1 MVSDDRRH
9 HQIVWIQYGYIFF
22 KYAKMGAATK
32 LFDLKKEK
40 KNVFVLLTFVTGPF
54 SVSVTQP
61 CSMRFRDLHVIMN
74 LLPSFSSNGPTG
86 LLSDDECSFRG
97 LLRTC
102 SRKTTV
108 CAAMNQVQ
116 VSGRN
121 EFNVKEFLQ
130 ACQDQERR
138 DSTAP
143 LFWQSEVCRLSLRYT
158 VNRQAAKEEKIL
170 REKLG
175 EK

>member
-1 MVSDDRRH
+1 
-9 HQIVWIQYGYIFF
+9 
-22 KYAKMGAATK
+22 
-32 LFDLKKEK
+32 
-40 KNVFVLLTFVTGPF
+40 
-54 SVSVTQP
+54 
-61 CSMRFRDLHVIMN
+61 
-74 LLPSFSSNGPTG
+74 
-86 LLSDDECSFRG
+86 
-97 LLRTC
+97 
-102 SRKTTV
+102 
-108 CAAMNQVQ
+108 MNQVQ

-170 REKLG
+170 SEKLG